1 MTAWTAH
8 SPSTL
13 VMSHTPSTRARVNL
27 TLSIST
33 DEGVTWPE
41 SLSTRVPTPGGYG
54 GYSDVQILP
63 NGVTNGYGGY
73 SDAQILPNSGVT
85 NVAAILF
92 ERGGSDSHHHQGC
105 GGIDITFVPLS
116 APA

>member
-1 MTAWTAH
+1 MTAWTSH

-41 SLSTRVPTPGGYG
+41 SLSTRVPTPDGYG

-63 NGVTNGYGGY
+63 NRGVT
-73 SDAQILPNSGVT
+73 S
-85 NVAAILF
+85 VAAILF
-92 ERGGSDSHHHQGC
+92 ERGGSDARHHQGC

-116 APA
+116 APV